1 MDQIRGSRTNS
12 AARASWWVPLALGT
26 NFSPLS
32 TPHEIQVWAPWA
44 QRGNPPDPA
53 SGTDVLQYANYH
65 HVRNDVASQGSAIA
79 FATYFLGWNPI
90 LWVFLRGGDTS
101 NCLILKFMRG

>member
-44 QRGNPPDPA
+44 HPGPTGHPYWPTKGPIGPIGPYSPVWGPVLVSFMFPSQKTIRGLLA
-53 SGTDVLQYANYH
+53 SMQAKT
-65 HVRNDVASQGSAIA
+65 
-79 FATYFLGWNPI
+79 TK
-90 LWVFLRGGDTS
+90 T
-101 NCLILKFMRG
+101 